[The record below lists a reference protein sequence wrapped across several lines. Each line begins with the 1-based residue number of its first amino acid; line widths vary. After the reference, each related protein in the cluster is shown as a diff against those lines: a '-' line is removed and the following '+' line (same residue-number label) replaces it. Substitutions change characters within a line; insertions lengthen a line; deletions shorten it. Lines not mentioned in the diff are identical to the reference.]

1 MKYLSIKITGKVQG
15 VFFRASAKE
24 VADQLTIKGVT
35 QNMPD
40 GSVYMEAE
48 GEEDNLKRF
57 IEWCKQ
63 GPPRAQVTRVDV
75 QKGEVKNFEKFE
87 IRR

>member
-1 MKYLSIKITGKVQG
+1 
-15 VFFRASAKE
+15 
-24 VADQLTIKGVT
+24 
-35 QNMPD
+35 MPD